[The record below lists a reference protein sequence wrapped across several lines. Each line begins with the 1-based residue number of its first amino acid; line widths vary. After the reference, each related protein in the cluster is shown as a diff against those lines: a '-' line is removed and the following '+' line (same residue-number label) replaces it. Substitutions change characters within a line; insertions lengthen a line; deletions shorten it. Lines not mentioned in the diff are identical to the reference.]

1 MPHVNV
7 AVRET
12 ANYTYLLSLNS
23 ESWYGALEL
32 CQQYGDGFYLAN
44 IDDANELDSLRPWL
58 TDAADTGIMDLLMNC
73 LVFRIVPRCEVIIS
87 LKSRGQQSV
96 AN

>member
-7 AVRET
+7 AVRQT

-23 ESWYGALEL
+23 ESWYEALEL
-32 CQQYGDGFYLAN
+32 CQKYGDGFYLAN